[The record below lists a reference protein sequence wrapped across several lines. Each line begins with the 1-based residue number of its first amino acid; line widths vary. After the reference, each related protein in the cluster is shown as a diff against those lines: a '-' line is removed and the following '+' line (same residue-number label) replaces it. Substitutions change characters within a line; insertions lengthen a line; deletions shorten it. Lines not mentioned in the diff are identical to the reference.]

1 MDKIVENEGHE
12 LPEDYELVLELSTD
26 AETDERV
33 WGYYFVDHANVTLFW
48 LEQVDPEEI
57 TNGVE
62 VMSEAHIRTSCLLCF
77 LCAVIEVAVQTTN
90 YNRYTT
96 GIGKPF
102 PATGRSPPNSV
113 TN

>member
-1 MDKIVENEGHE
+1 MDKIVESEGRE
-12 LPEDYELVLELSTD
+12 LPDDYELVLELSTD

-33 WGYYFVDHANVTLFW
+33 WGYYFVDHTNVTLFW

-62 VMSEAHIRTSCLLCF
+62 VMSEAHIRTSGLLCF
-77 LCAVIEVAVQTTN
+77 LCVVIQLVLQTTN
-90 YNRYTT
+90 CNRYTT
-96 GIGKPF
+96 GIGKPS
-102 PATGRSPPNSV
+102 PATGRSPRSSL